1 MANYLITGSAR
12 GLGLALATHLASFP
26 KAEVASVFA
35 TSRRDN
41 SPGLAELVASSS
53 GRVVF
58 IPLDATDR
66 TSVQNAARQVE
77 KQLHGRGLDVLVN
90 NVGVMPVTRG
100 GVEKMEDLDDTF
112 HANVTSTHMVTQAFL
127 PLLRKGERKLVTN
140 ISTTLGSIGVA
151 STFKSNP
158 VPAYKITR
166 AALNMLTKQYAD
178 DLADEG
184 FTFLAVSPGWL
195 QTDMGGSRA
204 DLPVAQGAAAVIKT
218 MKEATTAQNGK
229 FLNIHVP
236 GWENNPGLN
245 QYDGKEIPW

>member
-26 KAEVASVFA
+26 KAEVASIFA

-41 SPGLAELVASSS
+41 SSGLAELVASSS

-90 NVGVMPVTRG
+90 NVGIKPMTRG
-100 GVEKMEDLDDTF
+100 GVEKMEDLDDVF
-112 HANVTSTHMVTQAFL
+112 HTNVMSTHMVTQAFL

-158 VPAYKITR
+158 VPAYKVTK
-166 AALNMLTKQYAD
+166 AALNMLTKQYAE
-178 DLADEG
+178 DLAGEG

-204 DLPVAQGAAAVIKT
+204 DLPVAQGAEAVVNI
-218 MKEATTAQNGK
+218 MNDATTAQNGK

>member
-1 MANYLITGSAR
+1 MISQEFIYLPCLTSDRKTVSSNPPPNHSLDMANYLITGSAR

-100 GVEKMEDLDDTF
+100 GVEKMSVFFQLGQSIDAYAYELTSCREDLDDTF

-140 ISTTLGSIGVA
+140 MC
-151 STFKSNP
+151 
-158 VPAYKITR
+158 VP
-166 AALNMLTKQYAD
+166 LL
-178 DLADEG
+178 LAC
-184 FTFLAVSPGWL
+184 
-195 QTDMGGSRA
+195 
-204 DLPVAQGAAAVIKT
+204 
-218 MKEATTAQNGK
+218 NG
-229 FLNIHVP
+229 
-236 GWENNPGLN
+236 
-245 QYDGKEIPW
+245 

>member
-90 NVGVMPVTRG
+90 NVGIMPVTRG

-158 VPAYKITR
+158 VPAYKITK
-166 AALNMLTKQYAD
+166 AALNMLTKQYAE

-204 DLPVAQGAAAVIKT
+204 DLPVAQGAEAVVKT